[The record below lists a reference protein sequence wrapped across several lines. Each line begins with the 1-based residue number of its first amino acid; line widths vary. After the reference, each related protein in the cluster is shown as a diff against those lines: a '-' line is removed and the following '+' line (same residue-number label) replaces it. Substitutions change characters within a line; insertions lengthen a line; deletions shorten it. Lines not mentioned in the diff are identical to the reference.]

1 MKYRKHLL
9 TIISLTTCLALT
21 GCDMPGF
28 IYDTGYW
35 LDDKVDDLG
44 NWLNGNELEEFTY
57 KDTEPYVPPVIDIE
71 PEVSEEVIRI
81 EDEAPEEEGIY
92 IAELDL
98 DQLRNHRRDDVM
110 GDKYRRPD
118 VYGILG

>member
-9 TIISLTTCLALT
+9 TIISLITCLALT

-81 EDEAPEEEGIY
+81 EDEAPEEEGFQTK
-92 IAELDL
+92 EF
-98 DQLRNHRRDDVM
+98 DD
-110 GDKYRRPD
+110 
-118 VYGILG
+118 IW